1 MHSREEPKRLTIQ
14 PSRPVLLTSH
24 RRRVDVERRLL
35 EPRRNG
41 DVVTN
46 ETGYVASHK
55 YVVAEET
62 AGTLHFR
69 IVTLVH
75 HCNTQTTAGRSNCEA
90 KALATLPSNS
100 TGAAPP
106 PAAPSSQA
114 RLGFAGPEKKLEF
127 AAREQTREKFRML
140 MTAVGNFV
148 LLVFGNLS
156 CCTQSHP
163 LLTTPQPSF
172 GSLSSRPTNREPR
185 RPFRVDER
193 NYDR

>member
-1 MHSREEPKRLTIQ
+1 MHSREEPPPPKRLTIQ

-100 TGAAPP
+100 TGAAPA
-106 PAAPSSQA
+106 AAPRGPIQPSQA
-114 RLGFAGPEKKLEF
+114 RIRWSRKK
-127 AAREQTREKFRML
+127 ARVRRARTNSGKISYANDGRRKFRF
-140 MTAVGNFV
+140 T
-148 LLVFGNLS
+148 
-156 CCTQSHP
+156 
-163 LLTTPQPSF
+163 
-172 GSLSSRPTNREPR
+172 R
-185 RPFRVDER
+185 FR
-193 NYDR
+193 